1 MAEVS
6 EKLDVT
12 ITLHDDSHP
21 DIGAVSQRLSA
32 LGLEDAVA
40 LANIGVISGAVAPD
54 KVAQLRADPGVKAVE
69 VAGGV
74 QLPPPES
81 EIQ

>member
-1 MAEVS
+1 
-6 EKLDVT
+6 
-12 ITLHDDSHP
+12 
-21 DIGAVSQRLSA
+21 
-32 LGLEDAVA
+32 
-40 LANIGVISGAVAPD
+40 VAPD